1 MKRREFIAL
10 ISGAAAWPAAARAQ
24 LHDRPVIGFL
34 TGHSPSAFAR
44 QRLAAL
50 QKGLAEVGFVDGK
63 SVAIEARWA
72 EAHYDRLPALAAN
85 LIQQQVKV
93 IITDTTPAAL
103 AAKTATTTIPIVFA
117 LSSDPVALG
126 LVSSLDR
133 PGGNLTGAVRL
144 GVELGPKRLQLAHE
158 ILPAATSMAL
168 LVNATNPAI
177 ADPER
182 TAVGGAARTLGLELH
197 VLEASEERGIDQ
209 AFAAA
214 LLRRVGAVIVASDAL
229 FSDHIAEL
237 GALSVH
243 HRMPTIFTY
252 REFAAAGGL
261 VGYSGSLTDAA
272 RISGVYAG
280 RILKGEKP
288 ADLPVQQSTKIHGK
302 NGWEAAPR
310 LCLFP

>member
-182 TAVGGAARTLGLELH
+182 TAVGGAARTLGLELQGARNRSGFRCRATATGRRGH
-197 VLEASEERGIDQ
+197 CGIRCSLQRPHCRIGRPKCSPPDAYDLHLSRIRRCRWSGRLLREPHRRRPHLWRLCGPNFEGGEASGPTCT
-209 AFAAA
+209 
-214 LLRRVGAVIVASDAL
+214 AVNQD
-229 FSDHIAEL
+229 
-237 GALSVH
+237 
-243 HRMPTIFTY
+243 
-252 REFAAAGGL
+252 
-261 VGYSGSLTDAA
+261 
-272 RISGVYAG
+272 
-280 RILKGEKP
+280 
-288 ADLPVQQSTKIHGK
+288 
-302 NGWEAAPR
+302 
-310 LCLFP
+310 